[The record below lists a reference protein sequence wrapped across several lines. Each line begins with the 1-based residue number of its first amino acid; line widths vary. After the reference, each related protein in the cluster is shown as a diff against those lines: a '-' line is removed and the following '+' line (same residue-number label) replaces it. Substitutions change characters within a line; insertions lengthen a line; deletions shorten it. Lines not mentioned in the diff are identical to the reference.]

1 MKHSGINYQKNF
13 LCLNTKIGQNWP
25 SIGKFLNVSEEVQTV
40 PLTDLIHLSVNLS
53 FFPEECKN
61 AILKV
66 LLQNKCLDV
75 QVPAIRQSEKV
86 AWRCFFEQGVYK
98 TFRGLYS
105 KTPVLDSTYL
115 KKKLKHKCFPGNFSN
130 FLETPFSQ
138 KKTPDN
144 CF

>member
-25 SIGKFLNVSEEVQTV
+25 SIGKFLNVNEEVQTV

-75 QVPAIRQSEKV
+75 QVPAIRQSEKK
-86 AWRCFFEQGVYK
+86 AWRCFLNRVFIKRLEDFTVKHLCQI
-98 TFRGLYS
+98 L
-105 KTPVLDSTYL
+105 LIL
-115 KKKLKHKCFPGNFSN
+115 KRNSNTSVFLGIFQIFQKRLFHKKNSR
-130 FLETPFSQ
+130 
-138 KKTPDN
+138 
-144 CF
+144 